1 MPTSKGRGEE
11 GKEGGKGREEKERKK
26 GKRRGGGKRAGEG
39 GKEGK
44 EGKRERGRGG
54 EGCPG
59 LSRDRVGNPR
69 CPEIVIIKL
78 RSCTENDMYRK
89 CAVMEMYLIRPNPML
104 IPAGRSSQLNST
116 QLNRRLRTQVSDT
129 SMSAS

>member
-59 LSRDRVGNPR
+59 LSRDRVGNPN
-69 CPEIVIIKL
+69 C
-78 RSCTENDMYRK
+78 
-89 CAVMEMYLIRPNPML
+89 
-104 IPAGRSSQLNST
+104 ST
-116 QLNRRLRTQVSDT
+116 VQVSTKLHDF
-129 SMSAS
+129 SHKFSKIFRGYVAV

>member
-59 LSRDRVGNPR
+59 LSRDRVGNP
-69 CPEIVIIKL
+69 I
-78 RSCTENDMYRK
+78 
-89 CAVMEMYLIRPNPML
+89 
-104 IPAGRSSQLNST
+104 
-116 QLNRRLRTQVSDT
+116 
-129 SMSAS
+129 SASYGKCCNCGSKVIDPPGGYSWI